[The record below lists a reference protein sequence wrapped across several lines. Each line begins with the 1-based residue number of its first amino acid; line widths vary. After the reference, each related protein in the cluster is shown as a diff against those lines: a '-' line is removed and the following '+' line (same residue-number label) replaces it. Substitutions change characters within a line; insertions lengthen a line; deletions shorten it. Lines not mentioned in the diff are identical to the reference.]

1 MASFDS
7 AKRSVITINLGIVV
21 LYQAADS
28 FRENA
33 QSKENAMASPFD
45 PLRPN
50 AVLSSLMSSS

>member
-7 AKRSVITINLGIVV
+7 AKRSVITINLGIIV

-28 FRENA
+28 FREYA
-33 QSKENAMASPFD
+33 QSKENAMTSPFD

-50 AVLSSLMSSS
+50 AVLSSLTSSS